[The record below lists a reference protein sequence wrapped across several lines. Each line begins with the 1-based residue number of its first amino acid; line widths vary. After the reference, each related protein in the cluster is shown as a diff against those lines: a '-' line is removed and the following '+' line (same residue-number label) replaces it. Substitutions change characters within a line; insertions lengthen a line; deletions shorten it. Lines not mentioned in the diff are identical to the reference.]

1 MQSKTKPQ
9 TNNNN
14 NNNKRRNKRRRPLR
28 RRRRNQQGR
37 QVARQARRQ
46 AIPMAVPAAYKKFFR
61 LRNLGQ
67 TAVQV
72 SGCDLIYKIPNSLE
86 TLNNTQVITIIP
98 ANPAY
103 WTGTRIAAIAQGYQN
118 YRPVSLRVHYCPQ
131 CPVTQQ
137 GNVIGGT
144 LWDDVPSAES
154 MQQSLK
160 TSNGGF
166 LTQCYQPISTTIR
179 LKTNLQMNL
188 YRMAGKID
196 QQSNPFYFIA
206 LTIATLNSQNQLI
219 NPGIFYV
226 EYSYILKNPIGV
238 STQYSNSGITSASQ
252 VNTYYSN
259 AIAITC
265 ADIVINTATFPPG
278 TRLDVEYVESTPT
291 YYYNNT
297 PIDPPSIP
305 IWLLMNQPLAQ
316 LGTRQL
322 QPAPNQEI
330 AYYLAVG
337 VITDQEQI
345 TVPAHRVVL
354 FNVSKNQ
361 PSNWTVYYNF
371 SNETIHKPIETDAE
385 YVYQVEMNEN
395 GLPGPLVI
403 ESSDP
408 YSVTFSM
415 SNTLI
420 DYQPLPG
427 KKKLVDYGIL
437 GPDAKDP
444 EFDSSKVK
452 PIDL

>member
-1 MQSKTKPQ
+1 MAAKNKPQ
-9 TNNNN
+9 AENNNN
-14 NNNKRRNKRRRPLR
+14 VKRRNRRRKPQR
-28 RRRRNQQGR
+28 RIRRRNQKGR
-37 QVARQARRQ
+37 QPARQARRQ
-46 AIPMAVPAAYKKFFR
+46 AIPMAVPAAYKKYFR

-67 TAVQV
+67 TAIQV

-86 TLNNTQVITIIP
+86 SLNNTQVITIIP

-118 YRPVSLRVHYCPQ
+118 YRPVSLRIHYCPQ

-226 EYSYILKNPIGV
+226 EYAYILKNPIGV
-238 STQYSNSGITSASQ
+238 STQYSNTGITTAQ
-252 VNTYYSN
+252 QINTYYTN

-265 ADIVINTATFPPG
+265 ADIAINTATFPPG
-278 TRLDVEYVESTPT
+278 TRLDIEYVESTPT

-297 PIDPPSIP
+297 PIARPTIP
-305 IWLLMNQPLAQ
+305 LWVLMNQPLAQ
-316 LGTRQL
+316 VGNRQL
-322 QPAPNQEI
+322 QPAPAHET

-337 VITDQEQI
+337 LISDQEQI
-345 TVPAHRVVL
+345 TVPAHRAVL
-354 FNVSKNQ
+354 FNTARNQ
-361 PSNWTVYYNF
+361 PAEWTVYYNF
-371 SNETIHKPIETDAE
+371 SGERIYKPIDTDAE

-427 KKKLVDYGIL
+427 KKKLVDYGII

-444 EFDSSKVK
+444 EFDTSKVK
-452 PIDL
+452 SVDF